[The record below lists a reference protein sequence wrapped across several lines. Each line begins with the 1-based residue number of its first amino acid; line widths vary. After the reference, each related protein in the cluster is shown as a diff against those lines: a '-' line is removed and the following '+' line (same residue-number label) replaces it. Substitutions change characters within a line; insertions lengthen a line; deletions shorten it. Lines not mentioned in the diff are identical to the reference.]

1 MAAMDSAIEIR
12 RELRPGDLGEIVRQ
26 HGRLYVSEGGLD
38 PQFEV
43 HVAAAVAK
51 AAREGWPERGAVRIV
66 ERDGEFAG
74 SLALTDEGGD
84 DAALRWV
91 LIDPAVRG
99 RGLGRRL
106 VGELVAEA
114 ESQGFRLVGLETLG
128 ILTVAAAIYR
138 DHGFRLV
145 SDRMG
150 PPWGDPDIP
159 YQRYELVLPRGRD
172 REPAE
177 TGVRPHLVV

>member
-1 MAAMDSAIEIR
+1 MESGIEIR
-12 RELRPGDLGEIVRQ
+12 HDLRPGDLGEIVRQ
-26 HGRLYVSEGGLD
+26 HGRLYTREYGLG

-43 HVAAAVAK
+43 HVASAVAK

-66 ERDGEFAG
+66 ERDGGFAG
-74 SLALTDEGGD
+74 SLALTDEGEGA
-84 DAALRWV
+84 AALRWF
-91 LIDPAVRG
+91 LLDPALRG
-99 RGLGRRL
+99 QGLGRRL

-114 ESQGFRLVGLETLG
+114 ESQGFELLGLETLG

-145 SDRMG
+145 SERMG

-177 TGVRPHLVV
+177 PGARPHLVV

>member
-1 MAAMDSAIEIR
+1 MDSAIEIR
-12 RELRPGDLGEIVRQ
+12 RDLHPGDLGEIVRQ
-26 HGRLYVSEGGLD
+26 HGCLYVSEGGLD

-51 AAREGWPERGAVRIV
+51 AARDGWPERGAVRIV

-74 SLALTDEGGD
+74 SLALTDEGEGI
-84 DAALRWV
+84 AALRWF
-91 LIDPAVRG
+91 LLDPALRG
-99 RGLGRRL
+99 QGLGRRL
-106 VGELVAEA
+106 VSEVVAEA
-114 ESQGFRLVGLETLG
+114 ESQGFEMLGLETLG

-138 DHGFRLV
+138 DHGFRVV
-145 SDRMG
+145 SERMG
-150 PPWGDPDIP
+150 PPWGDPGIA
-159 YQRYELVLPRGRD
+159 YQRYELALPRGPD